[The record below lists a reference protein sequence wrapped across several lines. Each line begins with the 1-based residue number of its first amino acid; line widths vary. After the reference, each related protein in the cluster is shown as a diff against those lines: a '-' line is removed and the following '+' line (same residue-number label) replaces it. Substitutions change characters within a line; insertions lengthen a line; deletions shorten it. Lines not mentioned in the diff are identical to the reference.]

1 MPMPNN
7 PLDADDK
14 SVVQYYNQMV
24 LSGIVGLLTI
34 CAISLYILVNDVQSR
49 YLWVWHLV
57 QLIVGTMMIARITQ
71 RVSLSIARKLN
82 PVVRFWFEGKG
93 LTRVVILFSVFY
105 LMMVIGLGI
114 PWEIRTVICII
125 STIVVSTLSNIR
137 SMLLRANW
145 YEKTRYM
152 PKI

>member
-7 PLDADDK
+7 PLDTDDK

-24 LSGIVGLLTI
+24 LSGIVGLLMI
-34 CAISLYILVNDVQSR
+34 CAISLYILVNDVQSK
-49 YLWVWHLV
+49 YLWIWHLV
-57 QLIVGTMMIARITQ
+57 QLLVGTMMIARITQ
-71 RVSLSIARKLN
+71 RVSLVIARKLN

-114 PWEIRTVICII
+114 PWTVRTVICII
-125 STIVVSTLSNIR
+125 SAILVSTLSNIR
-137 SMLLRANW
+137 SMLIRAQW

>member
-1 MPMPNN
+1 MPNN

>member
-1 MPMPNN
+1 MPNN

-34 CAISLYILVNDVQSR
+34 CAISLYVLVNDVQSK
-49 YLWVWHLV
+49 YLWIWHLV
-57 QLIVGTMMIARITQ
+57 QLLVGTMMIARITQ
-71 RVSLSIARKLN
+71 RVSLVIARKLN

-137 SMLLRANW
+137 SMLMRAQW

>member
-7 PLDADDK
+7 PLDKDDPT
-14 SVVQYYNQMV
+14 VVPYYNRI
-24 LSGIVGLLTI
+24 LIGNAIGLIVVI
-34 CAISLYILVNDVQSR
+34 AVSLYIMHENLHSD
-49 YLWVWHLV
+49 YIWLWHLG
-57 QLIVGTMMIARITQ
+57 QLFMGTMMIARITQ
-71 RVSLSIARKLN
+71 RLSLSIARKLN

-93 LTRVVILFSVFY
+93 LTRVVVLFSVFY

-125 STIVVSTLSNIR
+125 STITVSTLSNIR
-137 SMLLRANW
+137 SMLMRANW

>member
-1 MPMPNN
+1 MPNN
-7 PLDADDK
+7 PLDSDDK

-93 LTRVVILFSVFY
+93 LTRVVVLFSVFY

>member
-1 MPMPNN
+1 MPNN

-24 LSGIVGLLTI
+24 LSGIVGLLPI
-34 CAISLYILVNDVQSR
+34 CAISLYILVNDFQSR

-71 RVSLSIARKLN
+71 RVSLSIARRLN

-93 LTRVVILFSVFY
+93 LTRLVILFSVFY
-105 LMMVIGLGI
+105 LIMVIGLGI

-137 SMLLRANW
+137 SMLMRANW

>member
-7 PLDADDK
+7 PLDSDDK

-71 RVSLSIARKLN
+71 RVSLSIAWKLN

-125 STIVVSTLSNIR
+125 STITVSTLSNIR
-137 SMLLRANW
+137 SMLMRANW

>member
-7 PLDADDK
+7 PLDVDDK

-24 LSGIVGLLTI
+24 LSGIVGLMMI
-34 CAISLYILVNDVQSR
+34 CAVSLYILVNNFQSR

-125 STIVVSTLSNIR
+125 STITVSTLSNIR
-137 SMLLRANW
+137 SMLMRANW

>member
-34 CAISLYILVNDVQSR
+34 CAISLYILVNDVQSK
-49 YLWVWHLV
+49 YLWIWHLV
-57 QLIVGTMMIARITQ
+57 QLLVGTMMIARITQ
-71 RVSLSIARKLN
+71 RVSLVIARKLN

-137 SMLLRANW
+137 SMLMRAQW

>member
-57 QLIVGTMMIARITQ
+57 QLLVGTMMIARITQ
-71 RVSLSIARKLN
+71 RLSLSIARKLN

>member
-1 MPMPNN
+1 MPNN

-24 LSGIVGLLTI
+24 LSGIVGLLPI
-34 CAISLYILVNDVQSR
+34 CAISLYILVTDVQSR

-93 LTRVVILFSVFY
+93 LTRLVILFSVFY

-125 STIVVSTLSNIR
+125 STITVSTLSNIR
-137 SMLLRANW
+137 SMLMRANW

>member
-24 LSGIVGLLTI
+24 LSGIVGLLPI

-93 LTRVVILFSVFY
+93 LTRLVILFSVFY

-125 STIVVSTLSNIR
+125 STVTVSTLSNIR
-137 SMLLRANW
+137 SMLMRANW

>member
-1 MPMPNN
+1 MPNN

-34 CAISLYILVNDVQSR
+34 CAISLYVLVNDVQSK
-49 YLWVWHLV
+49 YLWIWHLV
-57 QLIVGTMMIARITQ
+57 QLLVGTMMIARITQ

-137 SMLLRANW
+137 SMLIRAQW

>member
-1 MPMPNN
+1 M
-7 PLDADDK
+7 
-14 SVVQYYNQMV
+14 
-24 LSGIVGLLTI
+24 I
-34 CAISLYILVNDVQSR
+34 CAVSLYVLVNDVQSR

-125 STIVVSTLSNIR
+125 STITVSTLSNIR
-137 SMLLRANW
+137 SMLMRANW

>member
-34 CAISLYILVNDVQSR
+34 CAISLYVLVNDVQSK
-49 YLWVWHLV
+49 YLWIWHLV
-57 QLIVGTMMIARITQ
+57 QLLVGTMMIARITQ
-71 RVSLSIARKLN
+71 RVSLVIARKLN

-137 SMLLRANW
+137 SMLMRAQW

>member
-24 LSGIVGLLTI
+24 LSGIVGLLMI
-34 CAISLYILVNDVQSR
+34 CAISLYILVNDFQSR

-137 SMLLRANW
+137 SMLIRANW

>member
-34 CAISLYILVNDVQSR
+34 CAISLYVLVNDVQSK
-49 YLWVWHLV
+49 YLWIWHLV
-57 QLIVGTMMIARITQ
+57 QLLVGTMMIARITQ

-137 SMLLRANW
+137 SMLIRAQW